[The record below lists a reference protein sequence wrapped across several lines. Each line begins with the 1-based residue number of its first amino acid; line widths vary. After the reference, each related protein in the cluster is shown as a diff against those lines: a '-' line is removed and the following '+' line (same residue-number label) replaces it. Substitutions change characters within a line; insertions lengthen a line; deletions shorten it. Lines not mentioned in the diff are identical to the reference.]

1 MRRVWVVSVLCC
13 ALVASFG
20 MAAGV
25 ASAKP
30 AGSAFKCPKGFKK
43 VKKTV
48 RKHGKKRTVFRC
60 RKRPVATISPVAP
73 GPAVPTPVPAPGPA
87 PPAKQLSTTSLSA
100 AYEDLPPAK
109 LNGTEFRIGQY
120 TLSGAVT
127 PFAVPDLRCFGT
139 AECVEPTGS
148 LASGSLVVPLLAKLE
163 YVKNRASFTVGVAPP
178 VGAPGWFSLGELA
191 TGSHFFQALGSPDP
205 LNYLPSSARAPIQ
218 ITSPHLP
225 GTFLR
230 ENAFEDTG
238 IEEAFQFQHA
248 TLVGTYK
255 KLGGKNFDLVVES
268 TEFPIANNDPS
279 CRYQIRVS
287 QTPPT
292 GGEIEWSEGFNETVF
307 ANVTEGSKQIE
318 IWTHHVGGGGGTKTC
333 GLTFNG
339 RYLITEKPH

>member
-13 ALVASFG
+13 AFVASFG

-30 AGSAFKCPKGFKK
+30 GKAAFHCPKGFQK

-73 GPAVPTPVPAPGPA
+73 GPAVPTPAPAPA
-87 PPAKQLSTTSLSA
+87 PPSKLLSTTSLTA
-100 AYEDLPPAK
+100 TYADLPPAR
-109 LNGTEFRIGQY
+109 LSSTEFRIGQY
-120 TLSGAVT
+120 TLNGSVT
-127 PFAVPDLRCFGT
+127 PSAVPDIRCFGA

-163 YVKNRASFTVGVAPP
+163 YVKNKAAWTVGVAPP
-178 VGAPGWFSLGELA
+178 VGAPGWFSLGDLA
-191 TGSHFFQALGSPDP
+191 TGNHFFQALGSPDP

-230 ENAFEDTG
+230 ENAFEDSAVGETFSF
-238 IEEAFQFQHA
+238 EHA
-248 TLVGTYK
+248 SLVGTYK
-255 KLGGKNFDLVVES
+255 KLGGKDFDLVVES
-268 TEFPIANNDPS
+268 TEYPIAKNDPS
-279 CRYQIRVS
+279 CRYQIRIS

-292 GGEIEWSEGFNETVF
+292 GGDIEWAAEGPEETVF
-307 ANVTEGSKQIE
+307 ANVAEGSKQIE
-318 IWTHHVGGGGGTKTC
+318 VWYRNEGGGAQVTC